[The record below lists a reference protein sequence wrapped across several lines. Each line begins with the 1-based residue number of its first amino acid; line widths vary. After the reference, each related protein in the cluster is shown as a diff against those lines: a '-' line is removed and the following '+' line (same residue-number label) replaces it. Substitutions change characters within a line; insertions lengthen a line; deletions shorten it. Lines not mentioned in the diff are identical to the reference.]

1 MPPAEPPPEPAP
13 IGEPEPLAGGAA
25 ARREALRTVV
35 ESFGSVVVALS
46 GGVDSAT
53 LAVFAHRVLGRR
65 SLAVTGVS
73 PALSAHSRALVRALL
88 AEHPIPH
95 LWLRTDEMDAPGY
108 RENGPDRCF
117 FCKDTLYAALAGLAE
132 RRGFAFVLDGE
143 NADDAGDVRP
153 GRRAAAAR
161 GVRSPLRE
169 AGLGKSEVRALA
181 RSLGVPTAEE
191 PASACLS
198 SRIPRNIPITA
209 PLLRQVE
216 AGEAAV
222 RGCGFGRLRVRH
234 EGGLARIEL
243 PPADIPRALAPEVR
257 RRLSARLSDLG
268 FRQVAV
274 DLRGYRPAGLATPAD
289 PVRDLAWLVG
299 GPAPPP
305 GRPGRAG

>member
-1 MPPAEPPPEPAP
+1 MPAA
-13 IGEPEPLAGGAA
+13 EPEPLATGAA
-25 ARREALRTVV
+25 ARRDALRAVV
-35 ESFGSVVVALS
+35 ESCGSAVVALS

-53 LAVFAHRVLGRR
+53 LAVFAHRVLGSR

-73 PALSAHSRALVRALL
+73 PALSSHSRALVRDLL
-88 AEHPIPH
+88 EKHPIPH
-95 LWLRTDEMDAPGY
+95 LWLRTNEMAASGY

-132 RRGFAFVLDGE
+132 RRAFASVLDGE

-169 AGLGKSEVRALA
+169 AGLTKSEVRSLA
-181 RSLGVPTAEE
+181 RSLGVPAAEE

-209 PLLRQVE
+209 PLLRRVE

-234 EGGLARIEL
+234 EGDLARIEL
-243 PPADIPRALAPEVR
+243 PPDDIPRALTPPVR
-257 RRLSARLSDLG
+257 RELSARLSDLG
-268 FRQVAV
+268 FGRVAV
-274 DLRGYRPAGLATPAD
+274 DLRGYRPAGLARPAD

-299 GPAPPP
+299 GPAPPA
-305 GRPGRAG
+305 RAG

>member
-1 MPPAEPPPEPAP
+1 MPAAEPAP
-13 IGEPEPLAGGAA
+13 AGAAPEPLAAGAA
-25 ARREALRTVV
+25 ARREALRAAL
-35 ESFGSVVVALS
+35 ESCRSAVVALS

-73 PALSAHSRALVRALL
+73 PALSSHSRALVRGLL
-88 AEHPIPH
+88 AKHAVPH
-95 LWLRTDEMDAPGY
+95 LWLPTDEMAAPGY
-108 RENGPDRCF
+108 RENGPERCF

-132 RRGFAFVLDGE
+132 SRGFAFVLDGE

-169 AGLGKSEVRALA
+169 AGLTKSEVRALA
-181 RSLGVPTAEE
+181 RSLGVPAAEE

-198 SRIPRNIPITA
+198 SRVPQNIRITV

-222 RGCGFGRLRVRH
+222 RGCGFRRLRVRH
-234 EGGLARIEL
+234 EGDLARIEL
-243 PPADIPRALAPEVR
+243 PPADIPRALAPETR

-268 FRQVAV
+268 FRRVAV
-274 DLRGYRPAGLATPAD
+274 DLRGYRPAGLARPAD
-289 PVRDLAWLVG
+289 PARDLAWLVG
-299 GPAPPP
+299 GPAPPTGP
-305 GRPGRAG
+305 AG